1 MNNWRT
7 YQNGN
12 VLTSI
17 NLDDGTLVR
26 QTQDE
31 EFHPA
36 FASNIDIKITNK
48 CDIGCRYC
56 HEGSCPEGEH
66 GDIMHLKLFDTLHPY
81 QEIALGGG
89 NVLTHPDLIPF
100 LKKMQEIKAIPNIT
114 VNQRHFEQGQELI
127 SYLVE
132 KKLIYGLGVSLGNP
146 TSEFISLVKKYPNTV
161 IHVINGIFSE
171 DDYKKLRG
179 NDLKLLVL
187 GYKKL
192 RRGEENYK
200 KFEDE
205 VQKKMQCLSLN
216 LEKIIKSTDF
226 KIISFDNLAIEQLKL
241 RRLLSD
247 EFWEIFYAG
256 DEGTTTY
263 YIDTVEEKFA
273 ESSVAPLNER
283 FPLMKDV
290 DSMFSFIRRQRDGSR
305 WE

>member
-17 NLDDGTLVR
+17 NLDDGTLIR

-31 EFHPA
+31 EFRPV
-36 FASNIDIKITNK
+36 FASNMDIKITNK
-48 CDIGCRYC
+48 CDIECRYC
-56 HEGSCPEGEH
+56 HEGSCLEGEH

-100 LKKMQEIKAIPNIT
+100 LKKMEEMKVIPNIT
-114 VNQRHFEQGQELI
+114 VNQKHFEQEQKLI

-132 KKLIYGLGVSLGNP
+132 KKLIYGLGVSLVNP
-146 TSEFISLVKKYPNTV
+146 TDEFIFLVKKYPNAV

-179 NDLKLLVL
+179 NDLKLLIL

-205 VQKKMQCLSLN
+205 VQRKMRCLSFN
-216 LEKIIKSTDF
+216 LGEIIKSNDF
-226 KIISFDNLAIEQLKL
+226 KTISFDNLAIEQLKL
-241 RRLLSD
+241 KNLLSD
-247 EFWEIFYAG
+247 AFWDIFYAG

-263 YIDTVEEKFA
+263 YIDTVEGKFA
-273 ESSVAPLNER
+273 ESSVAPLDER
-283 FPLMKDV
+283 FPLMQDV
-290 DSMFSFIRRQRDGSR
+290 DSMFSFIRRRKG
-305 WE
+305 